1 LALSSTRLLPVKNIA
16 QHLRAGADV
25 MEESRII
32 PTVLDESYCNPKGST
47 TLRINIILLPSATTI
62 AQREA
67 AMSLLMEDTSLFGS
81 RD

>member
-1 LALSSTRLLPVKNIA
+1 VKNIA
-16 QHLRAGADV
+16 QHLHVGTDV

-32 PTVLDESYCNPKGST
+32 PAVLDESYCKSKGST
-47 TLRINIILLPSATTI
+47 TLRINIILPSGTSI
-62 AQREA
+62 AQSEA